1 MCMHDEIP
9 VFLAA
14 IEQTLSRQASGQ
26 LQHDRRPNGSHQRT
40 ETLGLAK
47 RIRPKRLSSDEVTR
61 IKNLSGGDSRSG
73 NGTSARVLAINAA
86 RAAASSFGGGRS
98 RFFAGKDL

>member
-26 LQHDRRPNGSHQRT
+26 L
-40 ETLGLAK
+40 
-47 RIRPKRLSSDEVTR
+47 EVTR